1 MDSKLSKNR
10 TLGRAIDFAGVIM
23 GAVIALELSRL
34 DLPLERNLF
43 PPSVLLA
50 GVIGIVCVVLLW
62 RTRKWRTSISQK
74 HSISQI
80 IVLSVAQGMGLG
92 FAVIALSA
100 VMMTAI
106 SFAIR

>member
-10 TLGRAIDFAGVIM
+10 ILGSATEFAGAIM
-23 GAVIALELSRL
+23 GAVIASALSRV

-62 RTRKWRTSISQK
+62 RTRKWRATISQK
-74 HSISQI
+74 HSSSHL
-80 IVLSVAQGMGLG
+80 VMFSVVQGMGLG
-92 FAVIALSA
+92 FAVVALSA
-100 VMMTAI
+100 AMMTAI
-106 SFAIR
+106 AFF